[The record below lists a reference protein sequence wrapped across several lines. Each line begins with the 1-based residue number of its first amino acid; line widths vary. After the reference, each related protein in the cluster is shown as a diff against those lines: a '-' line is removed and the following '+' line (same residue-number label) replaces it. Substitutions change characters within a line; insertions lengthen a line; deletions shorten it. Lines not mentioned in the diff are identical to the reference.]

1 LFGNIDFLDKYN
13 YDKISPGKKFKGIT
27 MAPPLTPEQ
36 MQAAEQQAQAIRDF
50 TNSLRYG
57 TRAGEDYTK
66 NSKYQAEQ
74 FKQAGSDFVS
84 SMLSGA
90 QGASVFNNTIS
101 TGSKVIGS
109 FVSDIP
115 FVGSA
120 LAKMGESA
128 ADYVIAVNKQSD
140 VLFKSFQDL
149 STVGGSSAAG
159 MQGMFDGM
167 QQMGYTL
174 QDLDKYKSVI
184 SENSTLMASFGGT
197 VAEGA
202 KKFAKVASG
211 IQETGLQTEFLRM
224 GLTVDDI
231 NKGQAGYFKILQQTG
246 QLQGKT
252 TGELTQG
259 TAEYLRKQSEL
270 SRLTGLSV
278 DQLAKKFEEDQ
289 KNERYQATMTELK
302 MKAAAGDKS
311 AADKLAYYTELVQK
325 AANMPEEVRE
335 GIRDTISGFGQQTEA
350 GQKFARMSAG
360 AADMIAKG
368 SGDVS
373 TVLSTLV
380 TDAKTQRE
388 STAGYV
394 KAVGDQTTYFKQST
408 LLGIEAANQG
418 AKSAKENTVA
428 AAAAAEKERKDLAQG
443 TNVDIN
449 NRVAMQQAQTATTM
463 AMQNLVQLGVHPIGA
478 AMRGLAS
485 GIEQTVTSIPGT
497 GDMTSVKDKQQGAYT
512 GLPGPNQLPGEF
524 GMGGYVIDQQ
534 IVKNNEKTLKG
545 IQSNMEGFE
554 SLLGD
559 SLTRLSTALSVEKF
573 REYFKGS
580 LTETAASSTRAAQTA
595 ASTEP
600 SGTRTSRA
608 AQTAASAEPSD
619 TRTPRA
625 AQTAAAAVPESST
638 VAAVAATM
646 NRFSENRSQ
655 AGPNDRSPTR
665 LENTRPET
673 SVAPAAAPAAEPGLT
688 AEIGQGFA
696 SMAQSIG
703 IQTQSMVDMV
713 DLMRKSV
720 DLQGRILQ
728 QARN

>member
-1 LFGNIDFLDKYN
+1 
-13 YDKISPGKKFKGIT
+13 

-36 MQAAEQQAQAIRDF
+36 IEAAEQNAQALRDF
-50 TNSLRYG
+50 TNSIKYG
-57 TRAGEDYTK
+57 TKAGDDYTD
-66 NSKYQAEQ
+66 NLKYKTAQ

-101 TGSKVIGS
+101 TGSKVVSG

-115 FVGSA
+115 FVGTA
-120 LAKMGESA
+120 LKLMGESA
-128 ADYVIAVNKQSD
+128 ADYVVAVNKQSD

-159 MQGMFDGM
+159 MQGVFDGM
-167 QQMGYTL
+167 QKMGYTL

-197 VAEGA
+197 VSEGA

-224 GLTVDDI
+224 GMTVDDI
-231 NKGQAGYFKILQQTG
+231 NKGQVNYLKIQQQTG

-252 TGELTQG
+252 TEQLTQG
-259 TAEYLRKQSEL
+259 TADYLRKQSEL

-289 KNERYQATMTELK
+289 KNERFQATMTELK
-302 MKAAAGDKS
+302 MKAATGDKS
-311 AADKLAYYTELVQK
+311 AADKLSYYTELVQK

-373 TVLSTLV
+373 TVLGTLV
-380 TDAKTQRE
+380 TDAKNQRE
-388 STAGYV
+388 ATAGYV

-408 LLGIEAANQG
+408 LLAIEGFNQSG
-418 AKSAKENTVA
+418 KSAEAN
-428 AAAAAEKERKDLAQG
+428 AAAAEKERNDLAQG

-449 NRVAMQQAQTATTM
+449 NRVAMQQAQIATTT
-463 AMQNLVQLGVHPIGA
+463 AMQNLVQLGVHPVGA

-485 GIEQTVTSIPGT
+485 GIEQAITSIPGT
-497 GDMTSVKDKQQGAYT
+497 GDMTSVKEKRQGAYT
-512 GLPGPNQLPGEF
+512 GEKGPNQLPGEF
-524 GMGGYVIDQQ
+524 GMGGYTIDQQ

-545 IQSNMEGFE
+545 IQSNMENFE
-554 SLLGD
+554 SFLGD
-559 SLTRLSTALSVEKF
+559 SIKQLNDAFSVENIKG
-573 REYFKGS
+573 YFKGS
-580 LTETAASSTRAAQTA
+580 LTETSASSTRAAQPAAGAGPGDVRTA
-595 ASTEP
+595 
-600 SGTRTSRA
+600 RA
-608 AQTAASAEPSD
+608 AQTVASAEPSD

-625 AQTAAAAVPESST
+625 AQTAAAAVPASST
-638 VAAVAATM
+638 VAAVAATI

-673 SVAPAAAPAAEPGLT
+673 SVAPAAAPAAGPGLT

-720 DLQGRILQ
+720 ELQGRILQ

>member
-1 LFGNIDFLDKYN
+1 MSNDAALQARIDELEGIIGKFSNSIKYGSKVN
-13 YDKISPGKKFKGIT
+13 D
-27 MAPPLTPEQ
+27 
-36 MQAAEQQAQAIRDF
+36 
-50 TNSLRYG
+50 
-57 TRAGEDYTK
+57 DYTK
-66 NSKYQAEQ
+66 DLKYQADQ
-74 FKQAGSDFVS
+74 VKKAGSDLVS

-90 QGASVFNNTIS
+90 QGASVFNNSIS
-101 TGSKVIGS
+101 AGSEYLS
-109 FVSDIP
+109 NFLSDIP
-115 FVGSA
+115 FVGGA
-120 LAKMGESA
+120 LKAMGKSA
-128 ADYVIAVNKQSD
+128 ADYVVAVNKQSD

-149 STVGGSSAAG
+149 SKVGGSSAEG
-159 MQGMFDGM
+159 MQGVFDGM
-167 QQMGYTL
+167 QKMGYTL
-174 QDLDKYKSVI
+174 KDLDKYQAVI
-184 SENSTLMASFGGT
+184 SENSALMASFGGT
-197 VAEGA
+197 VSQGI
-202 KKFAKVASG
+202 KRFTDVSKG
-211 IQETGLQTEFLRM
+211 IQESGLQTEFLRM

-231 NKGQAGYFKILQQTG
+231 NKGQAGYLKILQQTG

-311 AADKLAYYTELVQK
+311 ATDKLAYYTELVQK

-373 TVLSTLV
+373 TVLGTLV

-394 KAVGDQTTYFKQST
+394 KAVGDQSTYFKQST
-408 LLGIEAANQG
+408 LLAIEAVNLSG
-418 AKSAKENTVA
+418 KSAKDNA
-428 AAAAAEKERKDLAQG
+428 AAAAQEKQDLVNG
-443 TNVDIN
+443 KSVDIN
-449 NRVAMQQAQTATTM
+449 NRVAMQQAQVATTT
-463 AMQNLVQLGVHPIGA
+463 AMQNLVQLGVHPVGV
-478 AMRGLAS
+478 AMRNLAS
-485 GIEQTVTSIPGT
+485 GVEQAVTKLPGT
-497 GDMTSVKDKQQGAYT
+497 GDMTSVKEKKQGAYT
-512 GLPGPNQLPGEF
+512 ELPGQI

-534 IVKNNEKTLKG
+534 IIKNNQKTLEG
-545 IQSNMEGFE
+545 IQTNMEGFE
-554 SLLGD
+554 KFLGN
-559 SLTRLSTALSVEKF
+559 SLTSLSEVLSVEKIKK
-573 REYFKGS
+573 YFKGDLAGTS
-580 LTETAASSTRAAQTA
+580 AAS
-595 ASTEP
+595 
-600 SGTRTSRA
+600 
-608 AQTAASAEPSD
+608 
-619 TRTPRA
+619 
-625 AQTAAAAVPESST
+625 VPTSST
-638 VAAVAATM
+638 VAAVAATI
-646 NRFSENRSQ
+646 NRFSENRDQ
-655 AGPNDRSPTR
+655 TGPNDRVQTR
-665 LENTRPET
+665 LENNRPET
-673 SVAPAAAPAAEPGLT
+673 SVAPAAGPAAGPGLT

-728 QARN
+728 QART

>member
-1 LFGNIDFLDKYN
+1 MSNEAALQARIAELEGIIRQFSDALKYGSKVSN
-13 YDKISPGKKFKGIT
+13 DYANNETYVAAQLKK
-27 MAPPLTPEQ
+27 
-36 MQAAEQQAQAIRDF
+36 
-50 TNSLRYG
+50 
-57 TRAGEDYTK
+57 
-66 NSKYQAEQ
+66 
-74 FKQAGSDFVS
+74 AGSDFVS

-101 TGSKVIGS
+101 TGSQFLTGFLK
-109 FVSDIP
+109 DIP
-115 FVGSA
+115 FVGEA
-120 LAKMGESA
+120 LKAMGESA
-128 ADYVIAVNKQSD
+128 AGYVVAVNKQSD

-149 STVGGSSAAG
+149 SKVGGSSVEG
-159 MQGMFDGM
+159 MQGVFDGM

-174 QDLDKYKSVI
+174 KDLDKYQAVI
-184 SENSTLMASFGGT
+184 SENSTLMTSLGGT
-197 VAEGA
+197 VSQGI
-202 KKFAKVASG
+202 KRFTDVTKG
-211 IQETGLQTEFLRM
+211 IQESGLQTEFLRM

-231 NKGQAGYFKILQQTG
+231 NKGQANYLKIQQQTG

-252 TGELTQG
+252 TEQLTTG
-259 TAEYLRKQSEL
+259 TVEYLRKQSEL

-289 KNERYQATMTELK
+289 KNERFQATMTELK
-302 MKAAAGDKS
+302 MKSAAGDKS
-311 AADKLAYYTELVQK
+311 ATDKLAYYTELVQK

-408 LLGIEAANQG
+408 LLGIEATNQG
-418 AKSAKENTVA
+418 LKSAKENTDA
-428 AAAAAEKERKDLAQG
+428 AAAAAAKQRKDLVDG

-449 NRVAMQQAQTATTM
+449 NRVAMEQAQVATTT
-463 AMQNLVQLGVHPIGA
+463 AMQNLVQLGVHPVGA

-485 GIEQTVTSIPGT
+485 GIEQVVTSIPGT
-497 GDMTSVKDKQQGAYT
+497 GDMTSVEKKKQGAYT
-512 GLPGPNQLPGEF
+512 ELPGEF

-534 IVKNNEKTLKG
+534 IVKNNEKTIKG
-545 IQSNMEGFE
+545 IQTNMEGFE
-554 SLLGD
+554 EFLGKSMKD
-559 SLTRLSTALSVEKF
+559 LSEVLSVEKIKG
-573 REYFKGS
+573 YFKGN
-580 LTETAASSTRAAQTA
+580 LTQTA
-595 ASTEP
+595 TSSA
-600 SGTRTSRA
+600 RTSRA
-608 AQTAASAEPSD
+608 AETSAASV
-619 TRTPRA
+619 TT
-625 AQTAAAAVPESST
+625 SST
-638 VAAVAATM
+638 VAAVAATI
-646 NRFSENRSQ
+646 NRFSENRDQ
-655 AGPNDRSPTR
+655 AGPNDRVQTR
-665 LENTRPET
+665 LANTRPET
-673 SVAPAAAPAAEPGLT
+673 SVAPAAAPAAGPGLT

-696 SMAQSIG
+696 SMAQSIR
-703 IQTQSMVDMV
+703 IQTHLLDDMV

>member
-1 LFGNIDFLDKYN
+1 MSNEAALQARIDELEG
-13 YDKISPGKKFKGIT
+13 ILGKFS
-27 MAPPLTPEQ
+27 
-36 MQAAEQQAQAIRDF
+36 
-50 TNSLRYG
+50 NSLKYG
-57 TRAGEDYTK
+57 SKSNEDYAK
-66 NSKYQAEQ
+66 DLRYQADQ
-74 FKQAGSDFVS
+74 VKKAGSDLVS

-90 QGASVFNNTIS
+90 QGASVFNNSIS
-101 TGSKVIGS
+101 AGSEYLS
-109 FVSDIP
+109 NFLSDIP
-115 FVGSA
+115 FVGGA
-120 LAKMGESA
+120 LKAMGKSA
-128 ADYVIAVNKQSD
+128 ADYVVAVNKQSD

-149 STVGGSSAAG
+149 SKVGGSSAEG
-159 MQGMFDGM
+159 MQGVFDGM
-167 QQMGYTL
+167 QKMGYTL
-174 QDLDKYKSVI
+174 KDLDKYQAVI
-184 SENSTLMASFGGT
+184 SENSALMASFGGT
-197 VAEGA
+197 VSQGI
-202 KKFAKVASG
+202 KRFTDVSKG
-211 IQETGLQTEFLRM
+211 IQESGLQTEFLRM

-231 NKGQAGYFKILQQTG
+231 NKGQAGYLKILQQTG

-311 AADKLAYYTELVQK
+311 ATDKLAYYTELVQK
-325 AANMPEEVRE
+325 AANMPDEVRE

-373 TVLSTLV
+373 TVLGTLV

-428 AAAAAEKERKDLAQG
+428 AAAAAEKEKQDLVNG
-443 TNVDIN
+443 KNVDIN
-449 NRVAMQQAQTATTM
+449 NRVAMQQAQVATTT
-463 AMQNLVQLGVHPIGA
+463 AMQNLVQLGVHPVGV
-478 AMRGLAS
+478 AMRNLAS
-485 GIEQTVTSIPGT
+485 GVEQAVTLLPGT
-497 GDMTSVKDKQQGAYT
+497 GDMTSVKEKKQGAYT
-512 GLPGPNQLPGEF
+512 ELPGQI

-545 IQSNMEGFE
+545 IQTNMEGFE
-554 SLLGD
+554 SLLGN
-559 SLTRLSTALSVEKF
+559 SLGKLSRVLSVEKIKD
-573 REYFKGS
+573 YFKGNS
-580 LTETAASSTRAAQTA
+580 TETATSSAS
-595 ASTEP
+595 
-600 SGTRTSRA
+600 TSRA
-608 AQTAASAEPSD
+608 AETSAAS
-619 TRTPRA
+619 
-625 AQTAAAAVPESST
+625 VPTSST
-638 VAAVAATM
+638 VAAVAATI
-646 NRFSENRSQ
+646 NRFSENRDQ
-655 AGPNDRSPTR
+655 AGPNDRVQTR

-673 SVAPAAAPAAEPGLT
+673 TVAPAAAPAAGPGLT
-688 AEIGQGFA
+688 AEIGKGFA

-703 IQTQSMVDMV
+703 IQTQSIVDMV

-728 QARN
+728 QART